1 MSAARAE
8 AWNELM
14 TARRALARQVEL
26 AGDLDQHLPDLL
38 TFLTRVPM
46 EFQATPLRYL
56 RESLDRKDLHADP
69 ARPTIH
75 LLPRLLAY
83 MVIVLGWIPN
93 GYTLPRLAGPRSG
106 PQGGASGRARRRVQS
121 SSIIATGGSSSSPSS
136 RPSRRRSAGDEAR

>member
-1 MSAARAE
+1 MSAPRAE

-38 TFLTRVPM
+38 TFLTRVPV
-46 EFQATPLRYL
+46 EFQATPLRFL

-83 MVIVLGWIPN
+83 MVIVLGWIPH
-93 GYTLPRLAGPRSG
+93 GYTLPRPAGPRSG
-106 PQGGASGRARRRVQS
+106 PQGGATGRARRRGQS
-121 SSIIATGGSSSSPSS
+121 SSIIATGASSKPSS